1 MRNKSVV
8 TEAKQINLAVELVK
22 LGARLQVLESETNLS
37 RERLLKL
44 YKEVKGV
51 SPPKGMLPFS
61 TDWFLS
67 WQPNI
72 HSSLFIDIY
81 RYLGKNA
88 GVHGIEAI
96 IKAYRLY
103 LEHVE
108 VNRLECVLSLTRA
121 WSLVR
126 FFDAKM
132 LSAVPCNECG
142 GHFIMDAMDLHRNY
156 VCGMCHVPSR
166 AGKTRKAAA
175 EAAALAP
182 APVPSRKFDNVI
194 GVGSDVRSARS
205 RQTA

>member
-8 TEAKQINLAVELVK
+8 TEAKQINLAVELVR
-22 LGARLQVLESETNLS
+22 LGARLQVLETETNLS

-44 YKEVKGV
+44 YKEVKGE

-61 TDWFLS
+61 TDWFIS

-81 RYLGKNA
+81 RYLGENA
-88 GVHGIEAI
+88 GINGIEAI

-103 LEHVE
+103 LEHIE
-108 VNRLECVLSLTRA
+108 INGLERVLSLTRA

-126 FFDAKM
+126 FCEAKM
-132 LSAVPCNECG
+132 LTTVPCTECG
-142 GHFIMDAMDLHRNY
+142 GHFVMHAMDLQKNY
-156 VCGMCHVPSR
+156 VCGMCNVPSR

-175 EAAALAP
+175 ELAAQEAVSPLSTAP
-182 APVPSRKFDNVI
+182 AARASRLA
-194 GVGSDVRSARS
+194 RRTRS
-205 RQTA
+205 RQPA

>member
-8 TEAKQINLAVELVK
+8 TEAKQINMAVELVK
-22 LGARLQVLESETNLS
+22 LGARLQVLETETNLS

-44 YKEVKGV
+44 YKEVKGE

-61 TDWFLS
+61 TDWFIS

-72 HSSLFIDIY
+72 HASLFIDIY
-81 RYLGKNA
+81 RYLGRHA
-88 GVHGIEAI
+88 GVGGIEAI
-96 IKAYRLY
+96 IKAYQLY

-108 VNRLECVLSLTRA
+108 VNGLERVLSLTRA

-126 FFDAKM
+126 FCEAKM
-132 LSAVPCNECG
+132 LTTVPCTECG
-142 GHFIMDAMDLHRNY
+142 GHFIMHAMDLQKNY

-175 EAAALAP
+175 ALAAPQP
-182 APVPSRKFDNVI
+182 AMLPLASRATTTAVCAK
-194 GVGSDVRSARS
+194 RARA